1 MINSL
6 KLVKMLPRLVLI
18 WAIIPPFLFCRG
30 AKANDAVFVTVKTRE
45 NINLRFFL
53 AKTPEASAVLLLFE
67 GGPGMPSF
75 PVQQRSGFMTKS
87 LNLFVKQGFNVV
99 LLQAPDDQ
107 RDFRGGMH
115 PDYRETQGHLMDVE
129 KIISWLETH
138 VDLPIWLLGISL
150 GTRSVA
156 NVAIK
161 TTKKIK
167 GIVLLSS
174 STNPPG
180 QTKSLQNFGLE
191 LLKIPI
197 LTIAHNNDNC
207 PGTPPLGA
215 KEIIEKAVSSKK
227 AVARIFFG
235 GKQVGLHPCRP
246 MMYHTFFGELDVINA
261 LSVYALFLISAMMCP
276 SCCSNC
282 CKKED

>member
-1 MINSL
+1 MLINSL

-18 WAIIPPFLFCRG
+18 WAIIPPFLFYWG

-45 NINLRFFL
+45 NINLPFFL
-53 AKTPEASAVLLLFE
+53 AKTPKASAVLLLFE
-67 GGPGMPSF
+67 GGPGMPSL

-87 LNLFVKQGFNVV
+87 LNLFVKQDFNVV

-107 RDFRGGMH
+107 RNFRGGMH
-115 PDYRETQGHLMDVE
+115 PDYRETQEHLMDVE

-156 NVAIK
+156 NVVVK
-161 TTKKIK
+161 TTKTIK

-180 QTKSLQNFGLE
+180 HRKPVQNFPFQPLT
-191 LLKIPI
+191 IPV
-197 LTIAHNNDNC
+197 LAIAHNNDDC
-207 PGTPPLGA
+207 AGTPPFGA
-215 KEIIEKAVSSKK
+215 KQIVKKAVSSKR
-227 AVARIFFG
+227 AIAQFFSG
-235 GKQVGLHPCRP
+235 GKQVGQNPCRP
-246 MMYHTFFGELDVINA
+246 MTHHTFFGLEQKV
-261 LSVYALFLISAMMCP
+261 VAMVA
-276 SCCSNC
+276 
-282 CKKED
+282 KFIKEQTN

>member
-1 MINSL
+1 M
-6 KLVKMLPRLVLI
+6 PRFILI
-18 WAIIPPFLFCRG
+18 WTMVFPFFFCWG
-30 AKANDAVFVTVKTRE
+30 AKANDTVVVKLKTRG
-45 NINLRFFL
+45 NVNLPFL
-53 AKTPEASAVLLLFE
+53 FSKNPNPLAVLLLFE

-75 PVQQRSGFMTKS
+75 PFQQRSGFMTKS
-87 LNLFVKQGFNVV
+87 LKFFVKHGFNVI
-99 LLQAPDDQ
+99 LLQPPDDQ

-115 PDYRETQGHLMDVE
+115 PNYRETKEHLMDVE
-129 KIISWLETH
+129 KIISWVEAH
-138 VDLPIWLLGISL
+138 IDLPLWLLGISL

-174 STNPPG
+174 STNPPE
-180 QTKSLQNFGLE
+180 QTKSVQNFGLE
-191 LLKIPI
+191 LLKIPV

-246 MMYHTFFGELDVINA
+246 MTYHTFFGIERKVVAVIA
-261 LSVYALFLISAMMCP
+261 KFI
-276 SCCSNC
+276 
-282 CKKED
+282 KEQTK